1 MPCNPLTLR
10 VLVRVAGLVQETNA
24 EEMGRTKKKGFEF
37 M

>member
-1 MPCNPLTLR
+1 MPYHALTRR